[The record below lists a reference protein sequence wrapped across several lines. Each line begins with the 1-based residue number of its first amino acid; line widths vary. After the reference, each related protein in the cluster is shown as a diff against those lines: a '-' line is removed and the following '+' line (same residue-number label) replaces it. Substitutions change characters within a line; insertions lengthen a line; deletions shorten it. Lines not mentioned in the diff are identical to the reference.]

1 MIRSSVGSLSDDQGE
16 STCRSIILRGVH
28 LNRDLST
35 CADGDLVDL
44 ASIASIRDNP
54 RAFDP
59 MIHAS
64 PRVLQFTNSREHSP
78 TRRNLRRI
86 VRYIR

>member
-1 MIRSSVGSLSDDQGE
+1 MIRSSVGSLSGDQGE
-16 STCRSIILRGVH
+16 STRRSVIHRGVH

-35 CADGDLVDL
+35 CVDGDLVDF
-44 ASIASIRDNP
+44 ASTASMCDNP

-59 MIHAS
+59 AIHAS

-86 VRYIR
+86 FGYIM